1 MLHLDRRTFLTSG
14 LPGLGAFGVLA
25 PVHTGV
31 HAAVRAESPRIG
43 TDPIL
48 TSTGITARWQAD
60 MRQDL
65 GWAARFEAMRTREVL
80 RALEQGSIDAGIFL
94 SHPRADKL
102 DQDGLI
108 YDRQTLARTDVLLLG
123 PQDDVAG
130 IQGETDGTRAI
141 RQVLAACRAGVATW
155 YPLEPDSPLDALAHR
170 LSGGQ
175 LNASLSQAASLQT
188 ERSLPTY
195 RLMTRAQW
203 QQIRSPDQPSKVW
216 VSGGRDLVLQAQV
229 ACSFHARHPG
239 AKLLVKW
246 LQWPLAQ
253 RALRGRHSGWQ
264 SIKV

>member
-1 MLHLDRRTFLTSG
+1 MLLLDRRTFLASG
-14 LPGLGAFGVLA
+14 LPGLNTFGVLA
-25 PVHTGV
+25 PVHTEAE
-31 HAAVRAESPRIG
+31 AATRAESPRIG

-48 TSTGITARWQAD
+48 TSTGVTARWQAD
-60 MRQDL
+60 MKQDL
-65 GWAARFEAMRTREVL
+65 GWAARFEPMRTREVL

-94 SHPRADKL
+94 SHPRAEKL

-123 PQDDVAG
+123 PQNDVAG
-130 IQGETDGTRAI
+130 IQGEMDGTRAI

-155 YPLEPDSPLDALAHR
+155 HPLEPDSPLDALAHR

-188 ERSLPTY
+188 EHSLPTY

-203 QQIRSPDQPSKVW
+203 HQIRSHKTAGKVW
-216 VSGGRDLVLQAQV
+216 VSGARDLALEAQI

-253 RALRGRHSGWQ
+253 RALRGSHSGWHA
-264 SIKV
+264 IKV